1 MNIFEYSFESFFFF
15 KYNFI
20 QILVSIN
27 ILYLSHPI
35 VQTTEEKVMQ
45 EKVTQEAKVR
55 KCRIEQLEQS
65 RAAVSWM
72 AGFTT

>member
-65 RAAVSWM
+65 SAAVSWM